1 MILNKPAAGKGSST
15 GAPFPLRGVK
25 VVISMHICYIIAIIF
40 AVVWL
45 VFKLIE
51 AEKSRKA
58 ELEKLNK
65 SDDSEI

>member
-1 MILNKPAAGKGSST
+1 
-15 GAPFPLRGVK
+15 
-25 VVISMHICYIIAIIF
+25 MHIGYIIAI
-40 AVVWL
+40 VWL
-45 VFKLIE
+45 VFKIIE

>member
-1 MILNKPAAGKGSST
+1 
-15 GAPFPLRGVK
+15 
-25 VVISMHICYIIAIIF
+25 MHIGYIIAIVF

-45 VFKLIE
+45 VFKIIE
-51 AEKSRKA
+51 ALKSRKA